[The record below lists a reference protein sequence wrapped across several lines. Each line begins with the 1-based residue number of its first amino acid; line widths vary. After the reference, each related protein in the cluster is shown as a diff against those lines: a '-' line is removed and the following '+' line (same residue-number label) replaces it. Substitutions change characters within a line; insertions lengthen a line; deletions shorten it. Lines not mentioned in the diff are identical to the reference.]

1 MTEKQH
7 FITAVTNTA
16 AALHCPID
24 PATVSKVCDFL
35 LLLKETNTAI
45 NLVSRAVTD
54 ADLVSKHV
62 GSSLL
67 FVQAIEGLRKKQPV
81 KTIADVGSG
90 GGFPGIICALCFP
103 EISFVLIDSVGKK
116 IRFLNEVKEKLEL
129 SNVQLIN
136 ARAEDSAKKGYG
148 KYFDVVTARALA
160 NMMDSIKFC
169 MPLVKMGGF
178 FVTIKSHQQQQEID
192 KACHVAKKIG
202 LYLRYNEVAEGNR
215 IVYVSK
221 L

>member
-16 AALHCPID
+16 AALHCPMD
-24 PATVSKVCDFL
+24 AWTVSRICDFI
-35 LLLKETNTAI
+35 LLLKETNTTI

-54 ADLVSKHV
+54 ADLVSKHMT
-62 GSSLL
+62 SSLL
-67 FVQAIEGLRKKQPV
+67 FVQAIEGLRKKQTV

-103 EISFVLIDSVGKK
+103 DISFVLIDSVGKK

-129 SNVQLIN
+129 SNIQLIN

-160 NMMDSIKFC
+160 NIMDSIKFC
-169 MPLVKMGGF
+169 MPLVKSCGC
-178 FVTIKSHQQQQEID
+178 FVTIKSNQQQQEIA
-192 KACHVAKKIG
+192 KTSHTIKKIG
-202 LYLRYNEVAEGNR
+202 LNLRYTVVAEGNR
-215 IVYVSK
+215 MVYVSK
-221 L
+221 V